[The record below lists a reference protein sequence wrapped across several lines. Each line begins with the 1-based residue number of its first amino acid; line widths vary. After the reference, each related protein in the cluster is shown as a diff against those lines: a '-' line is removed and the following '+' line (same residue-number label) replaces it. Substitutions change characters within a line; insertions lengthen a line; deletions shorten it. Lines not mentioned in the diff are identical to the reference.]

1 MDQLIFIIISFV
13 FSLSV
18 HESAHGL
25 AAYLLG
31 DPTAKNLGR
40 ISLNPLRHLDPL
52 GTLLIFFVGFGW
64 GKPVPIDDRYFKN
77 KKRDNALSALA
88 GPLSNIFL
96 ALCGFVFLKHIP
108 LPQIG
113 YDFLDV
119 FISLNLILAVFNFLP
134 VPPLDGSHIIEFF
147 LPKSWG
153 SAWTQVQQTAPFL
166 LLALLLAE
174 HFFNLGIITTAL
186 RFLTDILY
194 AFLYSLS

>member
-64 GKPVPIDDRYFKN
+64 GKPVPVDDRYFKN

-147 LPKSWG
+147 LPKSWD